1 MNFML
6 QHFSVLILAVFSSFF
21 FLMVRA
27 NKSSNKVIAYVY
39 YTFFGAKLI
48 GVQNGIFLV
57 ELTKYI
63 RAGCQAK
70 IKMHVIL
77 KYKRLPQ
84 QQQ

>member
-48 GVQNGIFLV
+48 GV
-57 ELTKYI
+57 
-63 RAGCQAK
+63 
-70 IKMHVIL
+70 
-77 KYKRLPQ
+77 
-84 QQQ
+84 